1 MRQERFSKTAIRY
14 LSAAL
19 VLALLLVPVSIS
31 PAAAQDISEYFDF
44 SYEPVQFVDEY
55 GAPKTD
61 IDGYETF
68 YAELRGNA
76 TCKQDLQDPL
86 DKVEELRLTF
96 EVVAEHESDGER
108 TLNSGYAITI
118 SPFPKTQ
125 GAYTEIHELV
135 PLKFAGGSQSGTYNV
150 SGRLIKA
157 EVKVPIFG
165 WMDITDQIPPDYR
178 TLPMDGPVTYTAPPN
193 SAPDMPQNP
202 SPANGATGVSVPVT
216 LSVAVSDI
224 DNDIMTVTFFD
235 GSDNTIGTDA
245 GVPSGSRAEVN
256 WSGLAADTTYD
267 WYAKANDGELDSPVS
282 DTWSFTTAPPNSA
295 PNQPSNPSPV
305 NHATGISIDVDMR
318 WMGGD
323 PDAGDTVTYDVYFGN
338 SATPPFKETI
348 GPYPATQSSIT
359 YDPWTLNP
367 DTKYYWKIVAEDNH
381 GVQTVGPV
389 WDFTTGLPGEAD
401 YWTKSQITQ
410 ILTEGTATFEDDEA
424 GELVHA
430 VQWDKTPW
438 LDEATWLNEADGILD
453 GANGTVEVAEAF
465 EWVKENINYVEDE
478 DNYGISEA
486 WTSPEQTLNRGS
498 GDDEDLALLL
508 ASLLKFHTDE
518 VDTPGGD
525 LVYVECGFLVPPD
538 QDLRFWVF
546 WWDASSELGWYQ
558 LDPIS
563 GEMGLVLS
571 LGLSTLWLNDDHVFG
586 YLSGYY
592 PQPAAPVG
600 GFDKEDFAKISGPLG
615 GGFGDDRNN
624 YAWSMTES
632 NGDLYAGTGRNC
644 GYIMLSRFWPGVI
657 PEGIVTPIADPT
669 AGTQEYLQFL
679 EDMQAEIWRYR
690 DGDWELVH
698 QAETVT
704 VPNPQPPPE
713 SIPFP
718 EGVGYRVMTTLNG
731 AIYAGVAGFGDVLD
745 IEVPSPLILT
755 SPSGDLGTWEPVN
768 HTGLEG
774 TNTRSMTV
782 HNGKIYVGTSIGD
795 PARAAIFASADP
807 ANEGWT
813 KVADFV
819 GTTNTEVIGLKS
831 FNDCLYVTTQGT
843 LDLDTG
849 TVHGFEV
856 WRSTVEDPVNPDLL
870 DGGDWKQIV
879 TEGAGDSRNY
889 WGASIEVLGD
899 HIYVGSISLP
909 LFDGVLV
916 QTFKGF
922 DLIRIDKDDDWE
934 LVIGSY
940 PEFVGIPNPTT
951 GERGIPISGL
961 PAGFG
966 APLNFYCWS
975 LEEYDGV
982 LYLGTLDLSS
992 LLSCLPVEL
1001 LAETFDLP
1009 QEQMAQMQEKIA
1021 PFAGA
1026 DLWKTSDGITW
1037 EPVSLDGFGNPHNY
1051 GFRTMVSGSLYV
1063 GTANPYVGQGCE
1075 VWAALPGP
1083 AGPTE
1088 TWDLPWGLDADPASV
1103 NIWTYSRDAVAVTLA
1118 DVEWSMPPG
1127 LLIWHYGGPTEGWRF
1142 YKKGWGAVNTLETL
1156 TPGKGYIGIVP
1167 TAGNWEIPQE

>member
-1 MRQERFSKTAIRY
+1 MKQEIPSKKSIRY

-31 PAAAQDISEYFDF
+31 PTAAQDISEYFDF

-55 GAPKTD
+55 GGPKTD
-61 IDGYETF
+61 IYGYETF
-68 YAELRGNA
+68 YAELRGNT
-76 TCKQDLQDPL
+76 TCKQDLPSPYDQL
-86 DKVEELRLTF
+86 KGLRLRF
-96 EVVAEHESDGER
+96 RVIAEHESDGER
-108 TLNSGYAITI
+108 ILNSSYTITVE
-118 SPFPKTQ
+118 PLPTKAGEFQ
-125 GAYTEIHELV
+125 EIDEDI
-135 PLKFAGGSQSGTYNV
+135 PLKFPGGSQSGNYSI
-150 SGRLIKA
+150 SGKLIGA
-157 EVKVPIFG
+157 EAKYLG
-165 WMDITDQIPPDYR
+165 DWHDITSQIPPESR
-178 TLPMDGPVTYTAPPN
+178 TLTLDGPVTYTAPPN

-202 SPANGATGVSVPVT
+202 SPANGATGVYQPVT

-224 DNDIMTVTFFD
+224 DDDTMTVTFFD
-235 GSDNTIGTDA
+235 ASDDSVIDTDA
-245 GVPSGSRAEVN
+245 GAPSGSRAEVS
-256 WSGLAADTTYD
+256 WSGLAADTTYS
-267 WYAKANDGELDSPVS
+267 WYAEADDGEFSTRS
-282 DTWSFTTAPPNSA
+282 NTFSFTTAPPNSA
-295 PNQPSNPSPV
+295 PNPPSNPSPV
-305 NHATGISIDVDMR
+305 NHATGISIDADLS
-318 WMGGD
+318 WTGGD
-323 PDAGDTVTYDVYFGN
+323 PDGGDMVTYDVYFGT
-338 SATPPFKETI
+338 SATPPLVWQDQT
-348 GPYPATQSSIT
+348 GTT
-359 YDPWTLNP
+359 YDPGALSYN
-367 DTKYYWKIVAEDNH
+367 TKYYWKIIAEDNH
-381 GVQTVGPV
+381 GAPAVGPV
-389 WDFTTGLPGEAD
+389 WDFTTGLPGQVH
-401 YWTKSQITQ
+401 YWTKSQVTQ
-410 ILTEGTATFEDDEA
+410 LLTEGTETFEDDE
-424 GELVHA
+424 GSELVHA
-430 VQWDKTPW
+430 IQWDKTPW
-438 LDEATWLNEADGILD
+438 LDEATWRNEADGILD
-453 GANGTVEVAEAF
+453 GANGTIEVAEAF

-478 DNYGISEA
+478 DNYGVSEA

-498 GDDEDLALLL
+498 GDGEDLAFLL
-508 ASLLKFHTDE
+508 ASLLKWHTDE
-518 VDTPGGD
+518 VDKDGGD

-538 QDLRFWVF
+538 QDLRFWVY

-558 LDPIS
+558 LDPTS

-600 GFDKEDFAKISGPLG
+600 GFGKEDFANISGPLG
-615 GGFGDDRNN
+615 GGFGDSRNN

-632 NGDLYAGTGRNC
+632 NGDLYVGTGRNC

-755 SPSGDLGTWEPVN
+755 SPSGDLGTWEPAN

-774 TNTRSMTV
+774 TNTRGMTV

-795 PARAAIFASADP
+795 PARAAIFASANP

-813 KVADFV
+813 KVADFA

-856 WRSTVEDPVNPDLL
+856 WRSTVEDPTDPDVLT
-870 DGGDWKQIV
+870 GGDWKQIV

-909 LFDGVLV
+909 LFDGALA

-1075 VWAALPGP
+1075 IWAALPGDP
-1083 AGPTE
+1083 DQYEPDPEAGFDSIADE
-1088 TWDLPWGLDADPASV
+1088 LVIVYHYAGFGVWDVYWPEFDIDTIG
-1103 NIWTYSRDAVAVTLA
+1103 
-1118 DVEWSMPPG
+1118 
-1127 LLIWHYGGPTEGWRF
+1127 
-1142 YKKGWGAVNTLETL
+1142 TLEVGEIYQVYVESDCTL
-1156 TPGKGYIGIVP
+1156 EYGTHSYELNGPDWNFIYWQG
-1167 TAGNWEIPQE
+1167 A